1 MIKAEPLDEVGI
13 FRYIISMLI
22 ISEQTIGRHENSIY
36 RVAARVRE
44 LNAAINSR
52 ISESLTPTGLTLPQ
66 LLLIKVLAHNG
77 PITIS
82 EIARDLSVS
91 TPTAVGIV
99 DRLERH
105 KLVERKRDNEDDRRE
120 VRVEFAPGS
129 EERLRGLRETVDAA
143 MASAFSDI
151 PKSDLDLLERALE
164 TAAKALGNGR

>member
-1 MIKAEPLDEVGI
+1 
-13 FRYIISMLI
+13 MLI
-22 ISEQTIGRHENSIY
+22 ISKQTIGQHENSIY

-44 LNAAINSR
+44 LNAAITSR
-52 ISESLTPTGLTLPQ
+52 IGEHLAPTGLTLPQ
-66 LLLIKVLAHNG
+66 MLVIKALAHKG
-77 PITIS
+77 SMTIS
-82 EIARDLSVS
+82 EIATELLVS
-91 TPTAVGIV
+91 KPTAVGIV

-105 KLVERKRDNEDDRRE
+105 KLVERKRDNEGDRRE

-129 EERLRGLRETVDAA
+129 EVRLRGIREAVDAA

>member
-1 MIKAEPLDEVGI
+1 
-13 FRYIISMLI
+13 MLI

-36 RVAARVRE
+36 HVAARIRE
-44 LNAAINSR
+44 LNAAISSR

-66 LLLIKVLAHNG
+66 LLLIKALAHKG
-77 PITIS
+77 SMTIS
-82 EIARDLSVS
+82 EIARELSIS

-105 KLVERKRDNEDDRRE
+105 KLVERKRDNEEDRRE
-120 VRVEFAPGS
+120 VRVEFATGS
-129 EERLRGLRETVDAA
+129 EERLRDIRKSVDAA

-151 PKSDLDLLERALE
+151 PQNDLDLLERALE